1 MSSVNQQDNQYVQG
15 WSYHSTKGQAS
26 KSLWHLVFYRSPLV
40 YTTSVITQQL
50 PHQKKCGVWS
60 GSKIIQHFHHTQILT
75 TPSLSFLL
83 FILLSILKYY
93 YTLWIHHLLSSPN
106 NSVGDLIYSQSINII
121 FESRTLKSPDPN
133 SLLSSRSTV
142 TIPYWTSSSSW
153 KHFQPVVPLYDC
165 FWLLSILIG
174 WYLIL
179 FVSAHT
185 VVLTKY
191 FSYYVW
197 SQHIKL
203 NLSQTKLLN
212 YSYCSQFTIYLTFLS
227 QLTVPPWIL
236 LPKQETSE
244 SFLFSP
250 NLASISS
257 DHV

>member
-1 MSSVNQQDNQYVQG
+1 MWSLKWKQDNPTFPPYTD
-15 WSYHSTKGQAS
+15 SNHSIF
-26 KSLWHLVFYRSPLV
+26 VFFTI
-40 YTTSVITQQL
+40 YT
-50 PHQKKCGVWS
+50 P
-60 GSKIIQHFHHTQILT
+60 FY
-75 TPSLSFLL
+75 PE
-83 FILLSILKYY
+83 ILLYSMDPSFTVFSKY
-93 YTLWIHHLLSSPN
+93 
-106 NSVGDLIYSQSINII
+106 SVGDLIYSQSINII
-121 FESRTLKSPDPN
+121 FESRILKSPDPN

-212 YSYCSQFTIYLTFLS
+212 YSYCSQFAIYLTFLS